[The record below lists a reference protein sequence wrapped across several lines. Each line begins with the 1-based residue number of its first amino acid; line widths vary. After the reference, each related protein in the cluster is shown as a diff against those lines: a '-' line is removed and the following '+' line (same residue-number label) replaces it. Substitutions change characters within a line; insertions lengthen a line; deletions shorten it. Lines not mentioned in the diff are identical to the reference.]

1 MAPIV
6 SWWKSSGTTTSTMS
20 ARSAIWRSNRRR
32 VLSRPGSSTSV
43 GRAIASDL
51 DLVAELDG
59 AVRRDAEEG
68 LGRRSAVRQRD
79 EEVAGPFAEPRAL
92 RGRRR
97 CADWGEASLH

>member
-68 LGRRSAVRQRD
+68 LGCRGAVRQRD
-79 EEVAGPFAEPRAL
+79 EEGAAPLAEPATVRGHERFAAEGRA
-92 RGRRR
+92 
-97 CADWGEASLH
+97 